1 MATPTLNYMPSSAGT
16 PTRGS
21 GLYIPDPLRRLTGPR
36 PSPQPTAPQPAP
48 QPSGSTSYP
57 GTPQS
62 YNNNPGGQDPTGT
75 KYDVDPAGRMT
86 PWTPYSSGPGQTSWR
101 PGETEDLFELNMKR
115 MFEVMGKIGGPGGEG
130 ASSPRE
136 GFTPVG
142 RETPTTMADRTAAES
157 AAFGRSKDRI
167 GKISQQALSALKDQ
181 FSATGMSGSG
191 VEADQLREL
200 TQGAAGE
207 LGDVVRD
214 QTLDRMR
221 RTDEVDDR
229 NMNFNLTQ
237 RGQDISQNAQDYTGR
252 ISQRGQ
258 DLAAQ
263 QAERQAQLSWLPQM
277 LRSMNFGLWA

>member
-1 MATPTLNYMPSSAGT
+1 MATPTLNYMPQATAGRDPNNRGLFVPN
-16 PTRGS
+16 PTSKLPGR
-21 GLYIPDPLRRLTGPR
+21 
-36 PSPQPTAPQPAP
+36 APVPMQPAP
-48 QPSGSTSYP
+48 QPTPSTPYPSTP
-57 GTPQS
+57 GTFNS
-62 YNNNPGGQDPTGT
+62 NPGGQDPTGT

-130 ASSPRE
+130 ASAPRE

-142 RETPTTMADRTAAES
+142 RETATTMADRTAGES
-157 AAFGRSKDRI
+157 AAFGRGKDRI

-181 FSATGMSGSG
+181 MSATGMSGSG

-200 TQGAAGE
+200 TQGASGE
-207 LGDVVRD
+207 LGQIVRD

-221 RTDEVDDR
+221 RADEIDDR
-229 NMNFNLTQ
+229 NMGFNLTQ

-258 DLAAQ
+258 DLAAA
-263 QAERQAQLSWLPQM
+263 QAERQLQMSWLPQM